1 LGRGEG
7 LELAGGFELGVLLGG
22 WVLGRAH
29 GFPDGEG
36 VGVGV
41 VDAKVFDEDPVDG
54 GGDAGD
60 FDGDLGVR
68 CGQVGVVGREDG
80 GRRIVDRADDSLRR
94 DAVFFVVG
102 DLLFAATVGF
112 VDGGAWSRSSLRC
125 RG

>member
-1 LGRGEG
+1 VEEGGGFAGEGGGDGEGAGGNVEPLGRGEG

-68 CGQVGVVGREDG
+68 CGQVGVVGLEDG
-80 GRRIVDRADDSLRR
+80 GRGIVDRADGRCC
-94 DAVFFVVG
+94 
-102 DLLFAATVGF
+102 T
-112 VDGGAWSRSSLRC
+112 DGAEIR
-125 RG
+125 